1 MEQQL
6 EVNRSSETV
15 AKKPPRSSLGV
26 VGWIQ
31 ANLFSSWINSL
42 LTIVAS
48 VVIGTIGYKT
58 VGFIVS
64 ADWAVISVNFRLL
77 LVGQFPIEEI
87 WRIWVGLTLLSV
99 LLGFSWGI
107 WKGSIGHVAMTIGVL
122 MLIMAIVPFVTMN
135 TRLLLAMNI
144 VLMLGAFFI
153 GHKLPKVKI
162 GIFVLWILYIPIV
175 ITILNG
181 FGVLPPVRTGLWGGF
196 LLTLLIASV
205 SIVLSFPIGVLLAL
219 GRRSKLPIVKWF
231 CIIYI
236 EFIRGIPLITVL
248 FVMQLMLPLFLGDG
262 ITIDNV
268 VRAMTGF
275 TLFSA
280 AYLAENIRGGL
291 QSLPRGQFEA
301 AQALGL
307 SQPKMMGL
315 IILPQALRAVIPAM
329 VGQFIGIFKD
339 TSLVA
344 IVGLTDLLGMG
355 KKLIANPEFLGK
367 QMEVLLFIAVIYFI
381 FCYLMS
387 HVSKRLEVSLGL
399 GKR

>member
-1 MEQQL
+1 MEQL
-6 EVNRSSETV
+6 EVNKNSETV
-15 AKKPPRSSLGV
+15 AMKPPNSSLGFA
-26 VGWIQ
+26 GWIK
-31 ANLFSSWINSL
+31 ANLFSSWLNSI

-48 VVIGTIGYKT
+48 VVAGTIIYKT
-58 VGFIVS
+58 AGFIIA
-64 ADWAVISVNFRLL
+64 ADWSVISVNFRLL
-77 LVGQFPIEEI
+77 MVGQYPVEEL
-87 WRIWVGLTLLSV
+87 WRIWTGLALLSA
-99 LLGFSWGI
+99 LLGASWGI
-107 WKGSIGHVAMTIGVL
+107 WKGSIGHVAITIGVL
-122 MLIMAIVPFVTMN
+122 MFIMAVVPFVTFN
-135 TRLLLAMNI
+135 TRLLLGMNI
-144 VLMLGAFFI
+144 ALMLVTYFVG
-153 GHKLPKVKI
+153 PKIPKMKI
-162 GIFVLWILYIPIV
+162 GVLTLWILFVPIF
-175 ITILNG
+175 ITLLNG
-181 FGVLPPVRTGLWGGF
+181 FGVLPAVRPGLWGGF

-205 SIVLSFPIGVLLAL
+205 SIVCSFPIGVLLAI
-219 GRRSKLPIVKWF
+219 GRRSKLPVVKWF

-248 FVMQLMLPLFLGDG
+248 FVGQLMLPLFLGDG
-262 ITIDNV
+262 VEINNV
-268 VRAMTGF
+268 VRAMVGF

-307 SQPKMMGL
+307 NQPKMMGL

-329 VGQFIGIFKD
+329 VGQFISIFKD

-367 QMEVLLFIAVIYFI
+367 QMEVLVFIAVIYFI

-387 HVSKRLEVSLGL
+387 HVSKRLEASVGL

>member
-1 MEQQL
+1 MEQL
-6 EVNRSSETV
+6 EVSENNKTV
-15 AKKPPRSSLGV
+15 AMKPPRTSLGV
-26 VGWIQ
+26 GGWMKE
-31 ANLFSSWINSL
+31 NLFSSWINSI
-42 LTIVAS
+42 LTIVAA
-48 VVIGTIGYKT
+48 VIAGSIINQT

-64 ADWAVISVNFRLL
+64 ADWTVISVNFRLL
-77 LVGQFPIEEI
+77 MVGQFPMEEM
-87 WRIWVGLTLLSV
+87 WRIWAGLTLLSV

-107 WKGSIGHVAMTIGVL
+107 WKGSVGHVAIVIGML
-122 MLIMAIVPFVTMN
+122 MLIMAMVPFVTMN
-135 TRLLLAMNI
+135 TRLLLGMNI
-144 VLMLGAFFI
+144 VLILTTYFLGK
-153 GHKLPKVKI
+153 KLPKAKVSI
-162 GIFVLWILYIPIV
+162 LVLWVLFIPIV
-175 ITILNG
+175 VTILNG
-181 FGVLPPVRTGLWGGF
+181 LGVFPPVRTGLWGGF

-205 SIVLSFPIGVLLAL
+205 SIVCSFPIGVLLAL
-219 GRRSKLPIVKWF
+219 GRRSKLPVVKWF

-262 ITIDNV
+262 INIDNV
-268 VRAMTGF
+268 IRAMTGF

-307 SQPKMMGL
+307 SQPKLMGL

-329 VGQFIGIFKD
+329 VGQFISIFKD

-355 KKLIANPEFLGK
+355 KKLIANPGFLGK
-367 QMEVLLFIAVIYFI
+367 QMEVLVFIALIYFI